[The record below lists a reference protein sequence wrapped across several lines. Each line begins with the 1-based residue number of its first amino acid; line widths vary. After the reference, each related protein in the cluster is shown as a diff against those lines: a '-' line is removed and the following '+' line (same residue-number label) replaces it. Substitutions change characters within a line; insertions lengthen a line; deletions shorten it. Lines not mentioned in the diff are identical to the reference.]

1 MNNRQT
7 LYLLMVLVAVALGG
21 RFWSVGNYE
30 RWNTALALH
39 KAKDKQVFETVE
51 DLIVRRGKF
60 SIADG
65 EQGFLAHFQK
75 QAHNARMGS
84 VATKPKSRERSGW
97 VDKTFTIEFEKE
109 DARFRR
115 SQIVNFLFNA
125 EGLVPR
131 MRTTSLSLRPA
142 SGGKRSKSIPSGSAR
157 EDDWKI
163 TDLVLT
169 QRSPRSKN

>member
-1 MNNRQT
+1 MSTRQT
-7 LYLLMVLVAVALGG
+7 LYLLMVLVAAALGG
-21 RFWSVGNYE
+21 RFWAVGNYE
-30 RWNTALALH
+30 RWENALSTH
-39 KAKDKQVFETVE
+39 KEKDKQIFESVE
-51 DLIVRRGKF
+51 DLVVRRSKF

-65 EQGFLAHFQK
+65 EQGFLTHFQK

-84 VATKPKSRERSGW
+84 VTTKPKSRERSGW

-142 SGGKRSKSIPSGSAR
+142 SGGKRSKQIPSGAER
-157 EDDWKI
+157 EDDWRI